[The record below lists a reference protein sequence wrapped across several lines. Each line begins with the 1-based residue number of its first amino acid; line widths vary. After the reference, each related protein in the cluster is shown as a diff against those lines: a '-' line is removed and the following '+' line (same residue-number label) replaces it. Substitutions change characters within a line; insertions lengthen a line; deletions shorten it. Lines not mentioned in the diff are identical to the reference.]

1 MLSKEE
7 KELISSVNPL
17 QSRTNSKYVLFGNLF
32 PDCNDRF
39 YSNWSYCKEFV
50 LDNTY
55 NFCKNSTQT
64 LKETTLV
71 VSVDC
76 ENSIELIKKLIH
88 QFEDYLGWE
97 HSNIFESGGGG
108 FIIIKGSVK
117 WSLAPPILS
126 FYASLV
132 RLAVHLES
140 VDDII
145 NQVTNKQTKVN
156 YRKFTYGASTDPFIL
171 NHENFISFLNMVKN
185 HSEFVG
191 QFKDNWLKVPYGA
204 VHSLGIFYFLNNP
217 KLKSNGSFLK
227 KEIDFVK

>member
-1 MLSKEE
+1 MLSEQE
-7 KELISSVNPL
+7 KELISSINPT
-17 QSRTNSKYVLFGNLF
+17 RYNTNSKTVLFGNLF
-32 PDCNDRF
+32 PDWNNRF
-39 YSNWSYCKEFV
+39 VDNWSTCKEFV

-55 NFCKNSTQT
+55 NFCKNSTQE

-71 VSVDC
+71 VSVDY

-97 HSNIFESGGGG
+97 HSNIFEFGK

-117 WSLAPPILS
+117 WSLASPILS

-140 VDDII
+140 VDGII
-145 NQVTNKQTKVN
+145 NQVTNKQAKVN
-156 YRKFTYGASTDPFIL
+156 YPKFTYGASTDPFIL
-171 NHENFISFLNMVKN
+171 NHNYFISFLNMVKN
-185 HSEFVG
+185 HSEFIG
-191 QFKDNWLKVPYGA
+191 KFKDNWLKVPYGA
-204 VHSLGIFYFLNNP
+204 VHSLGILNFLNTP
-217 KLKSNGSFLK
+217 CLKCHNNFLK